1 MVFQHQ
7 FPDQQL
13 QALTLILQRRH
24 WVFQRHCVRP
34 GPRSCRQAPSR
45 PRPSDLIDDP
55 RRCIDRLRY
64 FANLLG

>member
-13 QALTLILQRRH
+13 QALTFILQSRH
-24 WVFQRHCVRP
+24 WVFQRHCMPP
-34 GPRSCRQAPSR
+34 GFRAWS
-45 PRPSDLIDDP
+45 RPSDLINDP

-64 FANLLG
+64 FANLLR